1 MDAPSTASLR
11 SAVLT
16 APPPRFTEE
25 DAAGVARRIF
35 GVEGSA
41 SGLGSERDQ
50 NFRIDEATG
59 NSFTLKVSNS
69 GEDPAVL
76 EMETAAILHVARV
89 DAGLP
94 VARPVPTV
102 DGSFQTEIEGP
113 DGGRHLVRLLTFL
126 DGLDVEGVELPLD
139 AMEGI
144 GASVARMG
152 RALRGFFHPAAGR
165 ALLWDLKN
173 LPGLRPMLP
182 HIEDTERRELIT
194 RILDRFDERALPSLP
209 GLRAQVIHG
218 DLSLGN
224 VLVDGR
230 GQVTGIVD
238 FGDMTHTALVLDLVA
253 ALTSLMRGRSDP
265 LETAELALKGYASVT
280 RAEDEEA
287 AILPDLILGRL
298 ATTVLVSAWR
308 VRHYPE
314 NAEYITNWDE
324 NSWHLLG
331 ILEEMGFDEAARA
344 LRGMCETTRDGGSAR
359 RSSVASSSDD
369 ELLER
374 RRRVLGGPLAE
385 LTYERPLHLVRGEG
399 SRMFD
404 ADGRAF
410 LDAYN
415 NVPVVGHSH
424 PRVVEAIARQA
435 RMLNTNTRYLH
446 ENVIE
451 LAERLTASMP
461 AELDTCIFVNSG
473 SEANDAAW
481 RLATTVTGAGGAIVT
496 RNSYHG
502 VTAAIIDLSAEEWFQ
517 RERPAHV
524 ETIPRPDGYRGAY
537 ADVPDWGALA
547 GEHLEAAIAVLGERG
562 FRPAVVMLDTG
573 YTSDGIFAPPPS
585 YLQEIV
591 RRTHDAGGLFVADE
605 VQAGYGRTGAHL
617 WSFQDS
623 GVVPDIVTL
632 GKPMG
637 NGHPIAAAVMRR
649 DIADRFARV
658 QEFFSTFGGNP
669 VACAAGLAVLD
680 VLEEEDLTR
689 NAAEVGAHLQAQ
701 LRALAGRHPL
711 IGDVRGRGLLTG
723 VELVRHRSKKEP
735 AKREAD
741 EVMNGMRERGV
752 LIGSSGPDFNV
763 LKIRPPLVVSIADAD
778 LIVGTLD
785 DTLASLGDL
794 N

>member
-1 MDAPSTASLR
+1 LTGSPR

-16 APPPRFTEE
+16 APPPRFTED
-25 DAAGVARRIF
+25 DAAGVARHIF

-41 SGLGSERDQ
+41 YGLGSERDQ
-50 NFRIDEATG
+50 NFRIEDAEG
-59 NSFTLKVSNS
+59 NSFTLKISNS
-69 GEDPAVL
+69 GEDPDVL

-102 DGSFQTEIEGP
+102 DGGFQTEVEGP

-144 GASVARMG
+144 GTSVARMG

-165 ALLWDLKN
+165 ALFWDLKN
-173 LPGLRPMLP
+173 LPDLRPMVP
-182 HIEDTERRELIT
+182 HIEDVKRRELIA
-194 RILDRFDERALPSLP
+194 RILDRFEERALPSLP

-230 GQVTGIVD
+230 GRVTGIVD

-265 LETAELALKGYASVT
+265 LETAEQALEGYASVT
-280 RAEDEEA
+280 RVEDEEA
-287 AILPDLILGRL
+287 VILLDLVLGRL

-314 NAEYITNWDE
+314 NAEYITNWDA

-344 LRGMCETTRDGGSAR
+344 FRGMRETSRDGGSAR
-359 RSSVASSSDD
+359 RSSVASSSDE

-385 LTYERPLHLVRGEG
+385 LSYERPLHLVRGEG

-404 ADGRAF
+404 ADGRAY

-496 RNSYHG
+496 RHSYHG

-517 RERPAHV
+517 RECPAHV
-524 ETIPRPDGYRGAY
+524 ETLPPPDAYRGAY
-537 ADVPDWGALA
+537 ADVPDWRALA
-547 GEHLEAAIAVLGERG
+547 GEHLDAGLAALGERG

-573 YTSDGIFAPPPS
+573 YTSDGIFAPPPP

-605 VQAGYGRTGAHL
+605 VQAGYGRTGTHL

-680 VLEEEDLTR
+680 VLEEEDLMR
-689 NAAEVGAHLQAQ
+689 HAAEVGAHLQAR
-701 LRALAGRHPL
+701 LRTLSERHQL
-711 IGDVRGRGLLTG
+711 IGDVRGRGLLIG
-723 VELVRHRSKKEP
+723 VELVRDRSTKSP

-752 LIGSSGPDFNV
+752 LIGSSGPGSNV
-763 LKIRPPLVVSIADAD
+763 LKIRPPLVVSTRDAD
-778 LIVGTLD
+778 LIAGTLD
-785 DTLASLGDL
+785 ETLASLGDL
-794 N
+794 T